1 MDANEYRQ
9 LMSHHAGATVIVAT
23 GTPGERT
30 GLTATAT
37 CSLSDS
43 PPMLLVCVNKSAS
56 AHPVIRRTRAFSIN
70 LLAQGQ
76 DELAACFSG
85 RTGLKGEARFQAGEW
100 LTLATGAPVLAQALA
115 SADCELATEHD
126 CGTHSIFI
134 GLVRASRADA
144 SLRPLVYFRGAFGAL
159 HGDAEALGR
168 GAAQASSSAS
178 SARSDTVESA

>member
-9 LMSHHAGATVIVAT
+9 LMTHHAGATVIVAT
-23 GTPGERT
+23 GESGART

-43 PPMLLVCVNKSAS
+43 PPTLLVCVNKSAS
-56 AHPVIRRTRAFSIN
+56 AHPVIRRTRAFSVN

-85 RTGLKGEARFQAGEW
+85 KTGLKGEARFEHGEW
-100 LTLATGAPVLAQALA
+100 LTMATGAPVLAQALA
-115 SADCELATEHD
+115 SADCELSMEHD
-126 CGTHSIFI
+126 CGSHSIFI

-144 SLRPLVYFRGAFGAL
+144 RLRPLVYFRGAFGAL
-159 HGDAEALGR
+159 RFDDEPSEPTAIEAGFDDNLKA
-168 GAAQASSSAS
+168 GAFASA
-178 SARSDTVESA
+178 